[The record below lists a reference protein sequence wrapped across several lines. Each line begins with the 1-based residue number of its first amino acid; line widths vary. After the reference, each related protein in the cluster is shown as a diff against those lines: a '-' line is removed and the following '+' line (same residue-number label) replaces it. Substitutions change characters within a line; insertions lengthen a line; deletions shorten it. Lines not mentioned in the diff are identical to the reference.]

1 MITGGRERG
10 SGVRVVHWRVA
21 AAAAT
26 TAVKI
31 VDTERESGG
40 DRQTCRRTRW
50 SRTWSGN
57 RRMVQTMGGGI
68 RLSGQ
73 KT

>member
-1 MITGGRERG
+1 MRG
-10 SGVRVVHWRVA
+10 SGVRVVCSRVA

-31 VDTERESGG
+31 ADTERESGRV
-40 DRQTCRRTRW
+40 RQTSGGTRW

-57 RRMVQTMGGGI
+57 RRMVQTMGGGAEDVVD
-68 RLSGQ
+68 
-73 KT
+73 KN

>member
-10 SGVRVVHWRVA
+10 SGVRVVCWRVA

-31 VDTERESGG
+31 ADTERESGG
-40 DRQTCRRTRW
+40 ERQTWGGTRW
-50 SRTWSGN
+50 SRTWSEK
-57 RRMVQTMGGGI
+57 RWMVQSMGGAEDVVN
-68 RLSGQ
+68 
-73 KT
+73 KN